1 MEQTLIKGVSHI
13 PDNKEIEEFIGNQ
26 VRERK
31 LDERTVKAYRMDLE
45 HLYRWLRETERD
57 IKDSKA
63 VETYLKYLS
72 NEKKLRAST
81 VTRKYRV
88 FCCYMEYLFRQ
99 KCLSNRP
106 ALKPPV
112 MADTD
117 TAVRGDNVL
126 SKAEIDSF
134 FIALNREYE
143 NLDNDFR
150 RRVCLRDSVMM
161 ELLFY
166 HGIEISELL
175 RLEVAHYERETG
187 TLSIPGKRNKQ
198 RTVRL
203 FSKNLREKMDQWIS
217 IHPYFERDDPYE
229 NCLFLSKMGKPLSMK
244 MVIRVFDKYRVMAGI
259 EKECTPKDLKRSMKN
274 YAQEL
279 MMERCG

>member
-1 MEQTLIKGVSHI
+1 MIREDSYI
-13 PDNKEIEEFIGNQ
+13 PEDNEIEEFIGNQ
-26 VRERK
+26 VRERN
-31 LDERTVKAYRMDLE
+31 LDERTVKAYRLDLE
-45 HLYRWLRETERD
+45 HLYKWLGETHRVVV
-57 IKDSKA
+57 DSRA
-63 VETYLKYLS
+63 VEAYLKYLS

-88 FCCYMEYLFRQ
+88 FCCYMEYLFRH
-99 KCLSNRP
+99 KSMGSRP
-106 ALKPPV
+106 VLTPPV
-112 MADTD
+112 AAD
-117 TAVRGDNVL
+117 RGEKRENVL

-166 HGIEISELL
+166 HGIEVSELL
-175 RLEVAHYERETG
+175 RLEISHYERETG
-187 TLSIPGKRNKQ
+187 TLRIPGKRNKQ
-198 RTVRL
+198 RTLRL
-203 FSKNLREKMDQWIS
+203 FSKDLRNKMDQWLCV
-217 IHPYFERDDPYE
+217 HHYFERDSQHE
-229 NCLFLSKMGKPLSMK
+229 HCLFLSKMGKPLSMK

-259 EKECTPKDLKRSMKN
+259 EKECTPKDLKRSMKR
-274 YAQEL
+274 YAEEL

>member
-1 MEQTLIKGVSHI
+1 MEQTLVRGRSHI
-13 PDNKEIEEFIGNQ
+13 PRDNEIEEFIGNQ

-31 LDERTVKAYRMDLE
+31 LDERTIKAYRLDLE
-45 HLYRWLRETERD
+45 HLYRWLGETDRD
-57 IKDSKA
+57 ITDSKA

-72 NEKKLRAST
+72 GEKKLRAST
-81 VTRKYRV
+81 ITRKYRV

-99 KCLSNRP
+99 ESMTRRP
-106 ALKPPV
+106 VLNPPAP
-112 MADTD
+112 ADTGG
-117 TAVRGDNVL
+117 AEQRDNVL

-166 HGIEISELL
+166 HGIEVSELL
-175 RLEVAHYERETG
+175 RLEVSDYGREAG
-187 TLSIPGKRNKQ
+187 TLSIPGKKNKQ

-203 FSKNLREKMDQWIS
+203 FSRDLRAKMDQWLS
-217 IHPYFERDDPYE
+217 IHGYFERDDQYE

-244 MVIRVFDKYRVMAGI
+244 MVIRIFDKYRVLAGI
-259 EKECTPKDLKRSMKN
+259 EKECTPKDLKRSMKR